1 MLILNISEN
10 VHLKCTLAPRFRCL
24 NRPMLL
30 TNAFLSCYVCLWF
43 AISEKQLQ
51 HCVCMWICECVEAKR
66 RAAKQSIKEAMA
78 NQDIE
83 KLKRAIADGTGV
95 LSDSELEHAKKLLDF
110 LRISQG
116 LSANA
121 SVYVVLINLHCKL

>member
-1 MLILNISEN
+1 
-10 VHLKCTLAPRFRCL
+10 
-24 NRPMLL
+24 
-30 TNAFLSCYVCLWF
+30 
-43 AISEKQLQ
+43 
-51 HCVCMWICECVEAKR
+51 
-66 RAAKQSIKEAMA
+66 MA